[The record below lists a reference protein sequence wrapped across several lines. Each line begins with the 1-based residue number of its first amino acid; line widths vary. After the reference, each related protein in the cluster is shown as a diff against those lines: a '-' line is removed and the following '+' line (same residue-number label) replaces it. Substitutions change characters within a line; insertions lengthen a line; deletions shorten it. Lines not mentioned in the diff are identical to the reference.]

1 MKTSKYSFAVEKAC
15 RSLKEGEKELWT
27 LTVRLKHLPRGLKY
41 GPNARYAT
49 LDSKPAKE
57 MLNTLSADPKS
68 FVYKN
73 NGIMIVADSVKVDG
87 LVVEMWCQEPDT
99 ADTDDVIGHGVLNG
113 GHTYMVLQHVLES
126 DDERHRLAVEETT
139 VLITLAI
146 GISPDDIA
154 SISRARNTSQSVP
167 LHALRNLAGDWSI
180 LRKHLPA
187 EVRKRVAFKPNDP
200 EAPDA
205 EYDTTD
211 LVRRI
216 ALLNNEMFPAQEG
229 IHPVIAYNAIGTLV
243 SKYRQEDFVKIAHVL
258 PDAIE
263 LETMV
268 VKRSEAINGRG
279 QGKYAISIASGCSKE
294 NRTLL
299 SGYEAELSLADPFV
313 LPVIAAF
320 RVFIKDGR
328 WHKPLPELWEKYG
341 PKTVSALWDAYR
353 ESGKSSAAVFGR
365 TKASWAAACDLTKSA
380 AIQLGVIKVV

>member
-27 LTVRLKHLPRGLKY
+27 LTVRLKYLPRGLKY

-49 LDSKPAKE
+49 LESKPAKE
-57 MLNTLSADPKS
+57 MLNTLSSDPKS

-73 NGIMIVADSVKVDG
+73 NGIMIVAERVKVDG
-87 LVVEMWCQEPDT
+87 QVVEMWCEEPEATDT
-99 ADTDDVIGHGVLNG
+99 EDVIGHGVLNG
-113 GHTYMVLQHVLES
+113 GHTYLVLEHVLDSSEERYRAAH
-126 DDERHRLAVEETT
+126 DEAT

-154 SISRARNTSQSVP
+154 SISRARNTSQNVP

-180 LRKHLPA
+180 LKKHLPA
-187 EVRKRVAFKPNDP
+187 AVRSRVAFKPNDP
-200 EAPDA
+200 DAPNA

-216 ALLNNEMFPAQEG
+216 ALLNNDMFPAQEG
-229 IHPVIAYNAIGTLV
+229 VHPVIAYNSIGSLV
-243 SKYRQEDFVKIAHVL
+243 SKYRQDDFIKIAHLL
-258 PDAIE
+258 PDAIKLEE
-263 LETMV
+263 LV
-268 VKRSEAINGRG
+268 VRRSEAINGRG
-279 QGKYAISIASGCSKE
+279 PGKYSISIASGCSKE
-294 NRTLL
+294 DRVLL
-299 SGYEAELSLADPFV
+299 SGYEAELTLADPFV

-320 RVFIKDGR
+320 RVFIKNGK
-328 WHKPLPELWEKYG
+328 WVEPLPALWEKYG
-341 PKTVSALWDAYR
+341 PKTVAALWEAYR

-380 AIQLGVIKVV
+380 AIQAGVIRVV

>member
-27 LTVRLKHLPRGLKY
+27 LTVRLKFLPRGLKY
-41 GPNARYAT
+41 GPNARYAS

-73 NGIMIVADSVKVDG
+73 NGIMIVADAIKVDG
-87 LVVEMWCQEPDT
+87 HVVEIWCQEPDEGE
-99 ADTDDVIGHGVLNG
+99 ADENIGHGVLNG
-113 GHTYMVLQHVLES
+113 GHTYLVLQHVLES
-126 DDERHRLAVEETT
+126 GEEKFQGAADETS

-154 SISRARNTSQSVP
+154 SISRARNTSLSVP
-167 LHALRNLAGDWSI
+167 LHALRNLKGDWAI
-180 LRKHLPA
+180 LHRQLPA
-187 EVRKRVAFKPNDP
+187 TVRKRVAFKPNDP

-205 EYDTTD
+205 DYDTTD

-216 ALLNNEMFPAQEG
+216 ALLNNDMFPAQEG
-229 IHPVIAYNAIGTLV
+229 VHPVIAYNAIGTLV
-243 SKYRQEDFVKIAHVL
+243 NKYRQDDFLKIAHLL
-258 PDAIE
+258 PDAIQLEE
-263 LETMV
+263 LV
-268 VKRSEAINGRG
+268 VRRSEAINGRG
-279 QGKYAISIASGCSKE
+279 PNKYAISNSSGCSKE
-294 NRTLL
+294 RRVLL

-320 RVFIKDGR
+320 RVFIKNGQ
-328 WHKPLPELWEKYG
+328 WVKPLPELWEKYG

-353 ESGKSSAAVFGR
+353 ESGKTSAAVFGR

-380 AIQLGVIKVV
+380 AIQLGVISVV